1 MNIVGKTSPLS
12 MVSRSMVLLR
22 TRVKKKTKEIF
33 FDDFE
38 RIQGLPADANDQDPP
53 QNVFNSIDI

>member
-38 RIQGLPADANDQDPP
+38 RIQGLPADAND
-53 QNVFNSIDI
+53 